1 METKDKI
8 EAKIQELQAIKY
20 FADNIESNLKY
31 YDENCEYDRAFI
43 KIGNEILS
51 FLEKKASV

>member
-8 EAKIQELQAIKY
+8 EAKIRELQAVQY
-20 FADNIESNLKY
+20 FAEGIENQLKC
-31 YDENCEYDRAFI
+31 YDDNCEYDRPFI
-43 KIGNEILS
+43 KIGSEILS